1 MTKHFLVQGHVQ
13 RLLGSKILIN
23 APAETN
29 PYLFAIIGTR
39 LSKAAGGDKLL
50 FYYFF
55 VMIKHTL
62 ATESSLLRMHV
73 DLLHTPFRN
82 RRM

>member
-13 RLLGSKILIN
+13 RLLGIKILIN

-39 LSKAAGGDKLL
+39 LSKPAGGDKLL
-50 FYYFF
+50 ALFF
-55 VMIKHTL
+55 WW
-62 ATESSLLRMHV
+62 
-73 DLLHTPFRN
+73 
-82 RRM
+82 